1 MIKSSSGDDY
11 TILQLLDIISLF
23 ERWIWLQQSQMA
35 WPETET
41 TPSLKIGVN
50 ESISWESKQRTNWRI
65 DAYCILH
72 IAYCNCMVNSPSH
85 PYVPSKH
92 SREFQR
98 CWQTRLIDNNS
109 ADNWNSWG
117 GWPAQCSG
125 RTKVRENICGWHT
138 WLAMVLMCMTHMV
151 LMVLMILM

>member
-1 MIKSSSGDDY
+1 MIKSSSEDDY

-35 WPETET
+35 CPDTET
-41 TPSLKIGVN
+41 TPSLKSGSTNPIHEN
-50 ESISWESKQRTNWRI
+50 QSTEQIEESM
-65 DAYCILH
+65 H

-138 WLAMVLMCMTHMV
+138 WLAMVLMCMTHML